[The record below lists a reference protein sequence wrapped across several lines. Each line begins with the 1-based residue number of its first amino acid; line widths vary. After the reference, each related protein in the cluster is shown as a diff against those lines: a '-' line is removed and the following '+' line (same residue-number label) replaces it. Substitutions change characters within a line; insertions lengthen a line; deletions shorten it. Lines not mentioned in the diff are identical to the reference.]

1 VGVGTYVERRR
12 LEEWMDGREVEEGR
26 KDGWVKGW
34 MGGDAEMDEE
44 ESEREREKGQSASIN
59 SGGRMLPPSSPPK
72 RVYKHV

>member
-1 VGVGTYVERRR
+1 
-12 LEEWMDGREVEEGR
+12 
-26 KDGWVKGW
+26 